1 MVALAGAGFRRHATY
16 RQATFA
22 GAFTNTVFGFMRCYI
37 LLSVTDAAGRAAG
50 YDSAQLVTF
59 VWVGQGLLAVVNYW
73 GTADLAEKVRSGD
86 VVADLLRPID
96 LMTNYIATDFGRA
109 AYAALTRFVMPVAVG
124 LLVFDF
130 YLPDRPQTYALFV
143 VSTLLSVLVCA
154 TCLYVIALTAFW
166 LMDLRGVTMMWIFAA
181 GAGSGLYFPLPFLPD
196 WLVTV
201 LWVAT
206 PFPALMQAP
215 LDVLVERGSAA
226 ALLGGQ
232 LAWLVVV
239 FTVARLVQRR
249 ALQRLVIQG
258 G

>member
-1 MVALAGAGFRRHATY
+1 MAALAGAGFRRHATY
-16 RQATFA
+16 RQATVA

-37 LLSVTDAAGRAAG
+37 FLSVTNTAGQAAG

-73 GTADLAEKVRSGD
+73 GVLDLAEKVRSGD
-86 VVADLLRPID
+86 VVAELLRPVD
-96 LMTNYIATDFGRA
+96 LMTHYLATDLGRA
-109 AYAALTRFVMPVAVG
+109 AYAALTRFVAPVTVG

-130 YLPDRPQTYALFV
+130 YLPERPQTYALFA
-143 VSTLLSVLVCA
+143 VSTLLAVLVCA
-154 TCLYVIALTAFW
+154 SCLYLIALTAFW
-166 LMDLRGVTMMWIFAA
+166 LMDLRGVNMMWMFAA
-181 GAGSGLYFPLPFLPD
+181 GAASGLYFPLPFLPG
-196 WLVTV
+196 WVETV
-201 LWVAT
+201 LWVTT
-206 PFPALMQAP
+206 PFPSLMQAP

-226 ALLGGQ
+226 ALMGGQ

-249 ALQRLVIQG
+249 ALRRLVIQG

>member
-1 MVALAGAGFRRHATY
+1 VVALAGAGFRRHATY

-22 GAFTNTVFGFMRCYI
+22 GAFTNTIFGFMRCYI

-59 VWVGQGLLAVVNYW
+59 VWVAQGLLAVVNYW
-73 GTADLAEKVRSGD
+73 GSIDLAEKVRSGD
-86 VVADLLRPID
+86 VVTELLRPVD
-96 LMTNYIATDFGRA
+96 LMTNYVATDLGRA
-109 AYAALTRFVMPVAVG
+109 AYAALTRFVVPVAVG

-130 YLPDRPQTYALFV
+130 YLPDRPQTYAWFV

-154 TCLYVIALTAFW
+154 TCLYAIALTAFW
-166 LMDLRGVTMMWIFAA
+166 LLDLRGVNMMWMFAA
-181 GAGSGLYFPLPFLPD
+181 GAGSGLYFPLPFLPG
-196 WLVTV
+196 WVETV
-201 LWVAT
+201 LWLTT

-226 ALLGGQ
+226 ALIGGQ

-239 FTVARLVQRR
+239 FTVARVVQRR
-249 ALQRLVIQG
+249 ALKRLVIQG